1 MKVNELKQ
9 LIKEEIDN
17 VFLSEKLGVP
27 SNITRVGSQ
36 LFDEYLDYIKG
47 AAQPVDLETQPLNA
61 NNSNNGF
68 DIADLHIDNVSIETN
83 IDDRFTELVFVGM
96 GVTSLQ
102 RFKSDSNLRLLPP
115 QDLDQ
120 FKDVEMSV
128 RLGAPPSVEIDDI
141 YNFLVTNKS
150 EMVGSFAH
158 ELKHWYDSY
167 KNVGGLKAGDRSKYA
182 ASTKFSAGDIKPIN
196 DFIFMLY
203 YISGIESL
211 VRSSELAAEMEDQ
224 GLTKK
229 DFYNY
234 LTQNKIFQSL
244 KKVKEW
250 SYEKFRED
258 LKQHI
263 PSIISIL
270 KHTNTPTKGLSE
282 DQLIDKFL
290 EATLYAFTR
299 LQVDELVNIIQDPLN
314 IAHIF
319 SALFGQPTTSD
330 KDKEAFEKQ
339 VKLIARFGVDY
350 EKYFKYNEKL
360 FHMLGNNVIK
370 KISKTYDL
378 LPD

>member
-9 LIKEEIDN
+9 LIKEEINN

-36 LFDEYLDYIKG
+36 LFDEYLAYVKG
-47 AAQPVDLETQPLNA
+47 ANQPLDLETQPLNA
-61 NNSNNGF
+61 NDSDNGF
-68 DIADLHIDNVSIETN
+68 DIADLHIDNISIETN
-83 IDDRFTELVFVGM
+83 IDNRYDELVFAGM
-96 GVTSLQ
+96 GVASLQ

-115 QDLDQ
+115 RDLDQ
-120 FKDVEMSV
+120 FKNMEMAV
-128 RLGAPPSVEIDDI
+128 RLGAPSSVEIDDI
-141 YNFLVTNKS
+141 YNFLIANKP
-150 EMVGSFAH
+150 EIVGSFAH
-158 ELKHWYDSY
+158 ELKHWYDGY
-167 KNVGGLKAGDRSKYA
+167 KNVGGIKARDRAQYA
-182 ASTKFSAGDIKPIN
+182 ASINFPDRSIGPVN
-196 DFIFMLY
+196 DFIYMLY
-203 YISGIESL
+203 FISGIESL
-211 VRSSELAAEMEDQ
+211 VRASELAAEMEDQ

-229 DFYNY
+229 DFYDY
-234 LTQNKIFQSL
+234 LVQNKVFKEL
-244 KKVKEW
+244 KKIKEW
-250 SYEKFRED
+250 SYGKFRED

-263 PSIISIL
+263 PTITSIL

-290 EATLYAFTR
+290 EILLYSFTR
-299 LQVDELVNIIQDPLN
+299 SQIDELINIIQDPLN
-314 IAHIF
+314 IAHMF
-319 SALFGQPTTSD
+319 SALFGQPTTTEE
-330 KDKEAFEKQ
+330 DKEAFEKQ